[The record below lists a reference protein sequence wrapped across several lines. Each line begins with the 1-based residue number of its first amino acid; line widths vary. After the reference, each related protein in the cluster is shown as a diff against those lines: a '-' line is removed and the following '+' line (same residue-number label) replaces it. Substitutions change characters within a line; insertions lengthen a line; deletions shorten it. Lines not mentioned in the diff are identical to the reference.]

1 MIHVRGK
8 DMLFIEAHGHV
19 WEKLHGRRFDTETVV
34 PVGNGRVRIGDEV
47 CPSGDDGLQLSDRS
61 TADL

>member
-34 PVGNGRVRIGDEV
+34 PVGNGRVRIGDEEI
-47 CPSGDDGLQLSDRS
+47 
-61 TADL
+61 